1 MTVKPMKTLIIGG
14 AASGK
19 SAYAEGLASNSK
31 LYKIYLA
38 SANIYDEEMQL
49 KVNKHKIR
57 RGDDWTTISE
67 PLEAKEKITNSQAEI
82 NAYFGDID
90 FDKIGARILRNKDII
105 DPITEV
111 YRIKEEFK
119 KRGLDQL
126 NLSRSLEDGGTL
138 TSPLIPWNTCGAYMH
153 SVLLVNPFDYVFYAF
168 FNVIN
173 PILAVVYAYLGIK
186 ILRITPPHVEVNSK
200 DTV

>member
-67 PLEAKEKITNSQAEI
+67 PLRGK
-82 NAYFGDID
+82 
-90 FDKIGARILRNKDII
+90 RKDHL
-105 DPITEV
+105 
-111 YRIKEEFK
+111 FK
-119 KRGLDQL
+119 G
-126 NLSRSLEDGGTL
+126 RS
-138 TSPLIPWNTCGAYMH
+138 N
-153 SVLLVNPFDYVFYAF
+153 
-168 FNVIN
+168 NV
-173 PILAVVYAYLGIK
+173 V
-186 ILRITPPHVEVNSK
+186 
-200 DTV
+200 